1 MNFKYPKDDVAY
13 TKLNLEQPYYYLLAD
28 RAQPLDDEESVS
40 HEVLSTPRSHHSTPT
55 LVTSVAVL
63 SFRCT
68 VRLSLPL
75 PGARPSP
82 DSVAQMA
89 VALHVVLEK
98 AIHPT

>member
-1 MNFKYPKDDVAY
+1 MSSKYPKDDVAY

-40 HEVLSTPRSHHSTPT
+40 QTEVLSTPRSHHSTPT
-55 LVTSVAVL
+55 RVTSVAVL
-63 SFRCT
+63 SFRCA
-68 VRLSLPL
+68 VRLSLQL

-82 DSVAQMA
+82 DIVAQRA

-98 AIHPT
+98 AIH